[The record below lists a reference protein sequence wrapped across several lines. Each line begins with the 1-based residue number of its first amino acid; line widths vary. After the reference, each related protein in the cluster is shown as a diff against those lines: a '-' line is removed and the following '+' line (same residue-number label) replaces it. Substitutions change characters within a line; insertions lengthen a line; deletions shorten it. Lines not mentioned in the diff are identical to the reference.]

1 MVFLSFSN
9 YILCLKKQTFN
20 GRSIIRP
27 KERLKVQKKI
37 SIILGTLV
45 GSLTS
50 PDKFMAGASAGVYAL
65 IGIHL
70 IVL

>member
-1 MVFLSFSN
+1 MRIIYIETEKITFPQKSF
-9 YILCLKKQTFN
+9 
-20 GRSIIRP
+20 RP
-27 KERLKVQKKI
+27 KERLKFQKKF